1 MSHMEYFN
9 FVVEVN
15 ERIYDSHVELIS
27 KICNELGHPERASE
41 LTLKYLDEKTKL
53 KAKKDKNRPKKP
65 KTSYFFF
72 MMEVR
77 DSVAKSDPSLKIGDI
92 GKAIGKMWKEL
103 TPEQKLKYED
113 LARDDKVRYTAD
125 IEKYN
130 QALFHSDT
138 GK

>member
-1 MSHMEYFN
+1 MEYFN

-15 ERIYDSHVELIS
+15 ERLYDSHVELIS

-77 DSVAKSDPSLKIGDI
+77 DSVAKGDPSLKIGDI
-92 GKAIGKMWKEL
+92 GKVIGKMWKDL
-103 TPEQKLKYED
+103 TPEQKVKYED
-113 LARDDKVRYTAD
+113 LARDDKVRYSGE